1 MNTVDT
7 KNKYF
12 STLKAILG
20 LIALVLVLPNF
31 VFKGLIAF
39 FGLSYFLEADKPKQ
53 PSSNINY
60 ISFIFIDNIFIHMK
74 VKLNMLILK

>member
-1 MNTVDT
+1 MFFNHS

-20 LIALVLVLPNF
+20 LIALVLILPNF

-39 FGLSYFLEADKPKQ
+39 FGWIIIVFVIGANDNQGPYLHVDEQKPT
-53 PSSNINY
+53 
-60 ISFIFIDNIFIHMK
+60 D
-74 VKLNMLILK
+74 